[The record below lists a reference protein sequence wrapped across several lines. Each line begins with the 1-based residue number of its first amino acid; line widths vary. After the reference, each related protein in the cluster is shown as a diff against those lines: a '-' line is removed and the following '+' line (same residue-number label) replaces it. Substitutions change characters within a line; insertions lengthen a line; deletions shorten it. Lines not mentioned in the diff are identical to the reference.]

1 MADVVISVSD
11 LHKTYQLGDLEVR
24 ALRGVSLTIER
35 GEFIAIMG
43 ASGSGKSTLMNI
55 VGCLDRPT
63 AGRYL
68 LEGVDVASLN
78 EPDLARIRSRRIGF
92 VFQSFNLLSRTSA
105 LENVE
110 LPLFYSGD
118 LAQGAVRAREVLA
131 LLGLAGR
138 ERSHPNQLSGG
149 QQQRVAI
156 ARALINNPAI
166 LMADEPTGNLDSQTS
181 LEIMATLQKLNRG
194 QGLTIVLVT
203 HDADLAAFAARVVML
218 RDGLIISDERIAGA
232 AAAAGQP
239 PPIEEPEEPPAPFS
253 EVRSFLWMAL
263 LAAGRGI
270 GRNKL
275 RSALTML
282 GIFIGVARS

>member
-35 GEFIAIMG
+35 GEFVAIMG

-156 ARALINNPAI
+156 ARALVTGPPII
-166 LMADEPTGNLDSQTS
+166 LADEPTGNLDTRTS
-181 LEIMATLQKLNRG
+181 EEVISIFQQLND
-194 QGLTIVLVT
+194 QGETVL
-203 HDADLAAFAARVVML
+203 L
-218 RDGLIISDERIAGA
+218 DGGA
-232 AAAAGQP
+232 Y
-239 PPIEEPEEPPAPFS
+239 E
-253 EVRSFLWMAL
+253 
-263 LAAGRGI
+263 
-270 GRNKL
+270 
-275 RSALTML
+275 
-282 GIFIGVARS
+282 